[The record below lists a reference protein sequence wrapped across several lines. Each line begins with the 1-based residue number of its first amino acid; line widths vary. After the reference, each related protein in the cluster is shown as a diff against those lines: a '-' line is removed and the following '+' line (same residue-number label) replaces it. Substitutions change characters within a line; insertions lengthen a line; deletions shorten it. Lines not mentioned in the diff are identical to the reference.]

1 MRVIVQLQENAATEL
16 QQGQPQSLN
25 AAAEKSE
32 TKALTDAAAELGV
45 ELQPLHPGQT
55 HPLLAS
61 YFTADAPDRETAEK
75 VVNRLS
81 QFNIVEAAYLKPDD
95 EPP

>member
-1 MRVIVQLQENAATEL
+1 MRVIVQLQEDAATEL
-16 QQGQPQSLN
+16 QQGQPHNLG
-25 AAAEKSE
+25 AAAEGSE

-61 YFTADAPDRETAEK
+61 YFTADVQDRETAEK
-75 VVNRLS
+75 LVNRLS
-81 QFNIVEAAYLKPDD
+81 QFNVVKAAYLKPDD

>member
-1 MRVIVQLQENAATEL
+1 MRVIVQLQEKAATEL
-16 QQGQPQSLN
+16 QQGQRHSLS
-25 AAAEKSE
+25 AAAEESE
-32 TKALTDAAAELGV
+32 TKALTDAATELGV

-61 YFTADAPDRETAEK
+61 YFTADVQDRETAER

-81 QFNIVEAAYLKPDD
+81 QLNIVEAAYLKPDD

>member
-1 MRVIVQLQENAATEL
+1 MRVIVQLQENAAMEL
-16 QQGQPQSLN
+16 QQGHQHGLS
-25 AAAEKSE
+25 AAAEESE
-32 TKALTDAAAELGV
+32 TKALSDAAAELGV

-61 YFTADAPDRETAEK
+61 YFTADVPDRETAEK

-81 QFNIVEAAYLKPDD
+81 QFNMVEAAYLKPDD
-95 EPP
+95 ELP